1 MGSGKPR
8 PRAVRRPSE
17 VRLGF
22 DAFESRSTLA
32 DLGSLSRNTTFSDTA
47 SAFCCACIHRDLR
60 STVAQRKQKTGAYS
74 FMNVEL
80 PRPFYISSWDKC
92 QTFSFTCCAQLPA
105 GIPVFQKGKE
115 ILTFRQ
121 REVGTSLLVSGSRE
135 PVASKTSMNTSFFST
150 GVGRSC
156 LASSLPP
163 LKDGQQDFFMGV
175 GSWEMA
181 NGRWH
186 IDQ

>member
-1 MGSGKPR
+1 MFWRSQLSLQAANVEYLSRSSRWEMGSGKPR

-121 REVGTSLLVSGSRE
+121 REVGVRCWSPDPENL
-135 PVASKTSMNTSFFST
+135 
-150 GVGRSC
+150 
-156 LASSLPP
+156 
-163 LKDGQQDFFMGV
+163 
-175 GSWEMA
+175 
-181 NGRWH
+181 
-186 IDQ
+186 

>member
-1 MGSGKPR
+1 VGSGALVRSIPATHTTGKPR

-92 QTFSFTCCAQLPA
+92 QTFSFTCRAQQQSEA
-105 GIPVFQKGKE
+105 RVQKGTRNV
-115 ILTFRQ
+115 TFR
-121 REVGTSLLVSGSRE
+121 
-135 PVASKTSMNTSFFST
+135 
-150 GVGRSC
+150 
-156 LASSLPP
+156 
-163 LKDGQQDFFMGV
+163 
-175 GSWEMA
+175 
-181 NGRWH
+181 
-186 IDQ
+186 